1 MQANDVTQGWKQISG
16 EVDALKTFR
25 ELLVDKKRLRKKSA
39 NSAAQSAAKVSEQ
52 LNKISEQQKRFQK
65 SIPTSTD
72 NLLNLFGQINGNGS
86 QTVKFLRQKCL
97 ETATKIGP
105 QVLEI
110 IREESIKAIGCSQ
123 EQTFKG
129 VSSQQLDQVGS
140 INALPQQ
147 EGIYLPLSS
156 LDFFGNLKNSP
167 TSPVG
172 KSYYEKDTPS
182 TSSDFR
188 PFGGLDPYPMNKEFY
203 FRMDS
208 RNVDRSF
215 KQEYGKYYQGVSGQ
229 ELFDFQYT
237 KNNSFN
243 IPGDYMRIILL
254 DRKNSDGTVT
264 GSTANK
270 VGQFISD
277 YFATINLVDSVDI
290 TRQLVNITT
299 GAVNFK
305 AGMGS
310 EDVTQQSKFDLLVQR
325 ILGLCQD
332 NRTEIDV
339 SGIAKIGELDGVDET
354 FFEFNEVDLRNIEIQ
369 VSNIQNGV
377 MEFTDCENVKLPVD
391 ADLLVKELDEFRD
404 KIGTGTMTT
413 DQQVAEMEKILDSI
427 VDNPAWKLTIPSN
440 FNAAVSLNKN
450 IIKQL
455 PLAVVAA
462 FLTPKVMLPILTML
476 SVVQSGATYTAN
488 QFITSANTF
497 VASANTAITSANT
510 INNQASNVINNQVDF
525 LNKFRSFNF
534 EVIARV
540 GEIFLKTL
548 FDLIKRDLINLIGI
562 IVGEIAKGKY
572 QKYVR
577 SIQRLAQFLTILAQ
591 LAQNLRNCRSLI
603 NDILQ
608 ILKLINGLPIIR
620 QKIPLS
626 LLLMSDFLPGYSA
639 SRGVINS
646 IKNLQFL
653 GIPTGPLPDGSP
665 NLMNQMIDAVLSGA
679 DKEMSENGVSDITV
693 GIPTI
698 GKINIPN
705 MPR

>member
-1 MQANDVTQGWKQISG
+1 MQANDITQGWKQISS
-16 EVDALKTFR
+16 EVDALKTYR

-39 NSAAQSAAKVSEQ
+39 NSAAESAAKVSEQ

-86 QTVKFLRQKCL
+86 ETIKFLRQKCL
-97 ETATKIGP
+97 QTVTKIGP

-110 IREESIKAIGCSQ
+110 IKEESIKAIGCSQ

-129 VSSQQLDQVGS
+129 VSPSQMEQVGS

-147 EGIYLPLSS
+147 EGIYLPLQS

-167 TSPVG
+167 FSFVG
-172 KSYYEKDTPS
+172 KSWYEKDTPS
-182 TSSDFR
+182 VSPDFR
-188 PFGGLDPYPMNKEFY
+188 PFGGLEPYPMNREFY
-203 FRMDS
+203 LRLES

-215 KQEYGKYYQGVSGQ
+215 NQEYGKFYKGVSGQ
-229 ELFDFQYT
+229 DLFDFQYT
-237 KNNSFN
+237 QNNSFN
-243 IPGDYMRIILL
+243 IPGDYLRIILL
-254 DRKNSDGTVT
+254 DRKSADGTVT

-290 TRQLVNITT
+290 TRQLVNVMT
-299 GAVNFK
+299 GGLSFK

-310 EDVTQQSKFDLLVQR
+310 DDIQNQSKFDLLVQR

-404 KIGTGTMTT
+404 KIGTMTT
-413 DQQVAEMEKILDSI
+413 EQQVAEMEKILDSI
-427 VDNPAWKLTIPSN
+427 VDNPDWKLTLPSN
-440 FNAAVSLNKN
+440 FNAAVSFNKN
-450 IIKQL
+450 VIKQL

-462 FLTPKVMLPILTML
+462 FLTPKVMFPILTML

-497 VASANTAITSANT
+497 IASANTAITSANT

-548 FDLIKRDLINLIGI
+548 FDLIKIDLINLIGI
-562 IVGEIAKGKY
+562 IVGEIGKGKY
-572 QKYVR
+572 KKYVR
-577 SIQRLAQFLTILAQ
+577 SVTRLAQFLTILAQ
-591 LAQNLRNCRSLI
+591 LAQNLRNCRSLV

-639 SRGVINS
+639 ERGTINA
-646 IKNLQFL
+646 IANLQFL
-653 GIPTGPLPDGSP
+653 GIPTGPRPNGQP
-665 NLMNQMIDAVLSGA
+665 NLMNQMIDAVLNGA
-679 DKEMSENGVSDITV
+679 DKEMSQNGVSDISV

>member
-1 MQANDVTQGWKQISG
+1 MQTTDVTQGWKDISSQ
-16 EVDALKTFR
+16 VDAAKTYR

-39 NSAAQSAAKVSEQ
+39 NSAAESAAKVSEQ

-86 QTVKFLRQKCL
+86 ETIKFLRQKCL
-97 ETATKIGP
+97 QTVTKIGP

-110 IREESIKAIGCSQ
+110 IKEESIKAIGCSQ

-129 VSSQQLDQVGS
+129 VSTSQMEQVGS

-147 EGIYLPLSS
+147 EGIYLPLQS

-167 TSPVG
+167 LSFVG
-172 KSYYEKDTPS
+172 KSWYEKDTPS
-182 TSSDFR
+182 VSPDFR
-188 PFGGLDPYPMNKEFY
+188 PFGGLEPYPMNKEFY
-203 FRMDS
+203 LRLES

-215 KQEYGKYYQGVSGQ
+215 KQEYGEFYKGVTGQ
-229 ELFDFQYT
+229 DLFDFQYT
-237 KNNSFN
+237 QNNSFN
-243 IPGDYMRIILL
+243 IPGDYLRIILL
-254 DRKNSDGTVT
+254 DRKNADGTVT

-290 TRQLVNITT
+290 TRQLVNVMT
-299 GAVNFK
+299 GGLSFQ

-310 EDVTQQSKFDLLVQR
+310 DDIQNQSKFDLIVQR

-354 FFEFNEVDLRNIEIQ
+354 FFEFNEMDLRNIDIQ

-377 MEFTDCENVKLPVD
+377 MEFTDCENVKLPVN
-391 ADLLVKELDEFRD
+391 ANLLVKQLDEFRD
-404 KIGTGTMTT
+404 KLGTMSSE
-413 DQQVAEMEKILDSI
+413 QQVSEIEKILDSI
-427 VDNPAWKLTIPSN
+427 VDNPDWKLTLPSN
-440 FNAAVSLNKN
+440 FNAAVSFNKN
-450 IIKQL
+450 VIKQL

-488 QFITSANTF
+488 QFISSANTF
-497 VASANTAITSANT
+497 IASANTAITSANT

-534 EVIARV
+534 EVVARV

-562 IVGEIAKGKY
+562 IVGEISKGKY
-572 QKYVR
+572 KKYVR
-577 SIQRLAQFLTILAQ
+577 SVTRLAQFLTILVQ
-591 LAQNLRNCRSLI
+591 LAQNYRNCRSLI
-603 NDILQ
+603 NDIQQ

-620 QKIPLS
+620 QKIPYA

-639 SRGVINS
+639 NRGVINS
-646 IKNLQFL
+646 IQNLQFL

-665 NLMNQMIDAVLSGA
+665 NLMNQLIDAVISGA
-679 DKEMSENGVSDITV
+679 DKEMSENGVSDIQV
-693 GIPTI
+693 GIPKI
-698 GKINIPN
+698 GKISVPN

>member
-1 MQANDVTQGWKQISG
+1 MQANDITQGWKQISS
-16 EVDALKTFR
+16 EVDALKTYR

-39 NSAAQSAAKVSEQ
+39 NSAAESAAKVSEQ

-86 QTVKFLRQKCL
+86 ETIKFLRQKCL
-97 ETATKIGP
+97 QTVTKIGP

-110 IREESIKAIGCSQ
+110 IKEESIKAIGCSQ

-129 VSSQQLDQVGS
+129 VSPSQMEQVGS

-147 EGIYLPLSS
+147 EGIYLPLQS

-167 TSPVG
+167 FSFVG
-172 KSYYEKDTPS
+172 KSWYEKDTPS
-182 TSSDFR
+182 VSPDFR
-188 PFGGLDPYPMNKEFY
+188 PFGGLEPYPMNREFY
-203 FRMDS
+203 LRLES

-215 KQEYGKYYQGVSGQ
+215 NQEYGKFYKGVSGQ
-229 ELFDFQYT
+229 DLFDFQYT
-237 KNNSFN
+237 QNNSFN
-243 IPGDYMRIILL
+243 IPGDYLRIILL
-254 DRKNSDGTVT
+254 DRKSADGTVT

-290 TRQLVNITT
+290 TRQLVNVMT
-299 GAVNFK
+299 GGLSFK

-310 EDVTQQSKFDLLVQR
+310 DDIQNQSKFDLLVQR

-404 KIGTGTMTT
+404 KIGTMTT
-413 DQQVAEMEKILDSI
+413 EQQVAEMEKILDSI
-427 VDNPAWKLTIPSN
+427 VDNPDWKLTLPSN
-440 FNAAVSLNKN
+440 FNAAVSFNKN
-450 IIKQL
+450 VIKQL
-455 PLAVVAA
+455 PLADVAA
-462 FLTPKVMLPILTML
+462 FLTPKVMFPILTML

-497 VASANTAITSANT
+497 IASANTAITSANT

-562 IVGEIAKGKY
+562 IVGEIGKGKY
-572 QKYVR
+572 KKYVR
-577 SIQRLAQFLTILAQ
+577 SVTRLAQFLTILAQ
-591 LAQNLRNCRSLI
+591 LAQNLRNCRSLV

-639 SRGVINS
+639 ERGTINA
-646 IKNLQFL
+646 IANLQFL
-653 GIPTGPLPDGSP
+653 GIPTGPRPNGQP
-665 NLMNQMIDAVLSGA
+665 NLMNQMIDAVLNGA
-679 DKEMSENGVSDITV
+679 DKEMSQNGVSDISV

>member
-1 MQANDVTQGWKQISG
+1 MQANDITQGWKQISS
-16 EVDALKTFR
+16 EVDALKTYR

-39 NSAAQSAAKVSEQ
+39 NSAAESAAKVSEQ

-86 QTVKFLRQKCL
+86 ETIKFLRQKCL
-97 ETATKIGP
+97 QTVTKIGP

-110 IREESIKAIGCSQ
+110 IKEESIKAIGCSQ

-129 VSSQQLDQVGS
+129 VSPSQMEQVGS

-147 EGIYLPLSS
+147 EGIYLPLQS

-167 TSPVG
+167 FSFVG
-172 KSYYEKDTPS
+172 KSWYEKDTPS
-182 TSSDFR
+182 VSPDFR
-188 PFGGLDPYPMNKEFY
+188 PFGGLEPYPMNREFY
-203 FRMDS
+203 LRLES

-215 KQEYGKYYQGVSGQ
+215 NQEYGKFYKGVSGQ
-229 ELFDFQYT
+229 DLFDFQYT
-237 KNNSFN
+237 QNNSFN
-243 IPGDYMRIILL
+243 IPGDYLRIILL
-254 DRKNSDGTVT
+254 DRKSADGTVT

-290 TRQLVNITT
+290 TRQLVNVMT
-299 GAVNFK
+299 GGLSFK

-310 EDVTQQSKFDLLVQR
+310 DDIQNQSKFDLLVQR

-404 KIGTGTMTT
+404 KIGTMTT
-413 DQQVAEMEKILDSI
+413 EQQVAEMEKILDSI
-427 VDNPAWKLTIPSN
+427 VDNPDWKLTLPSN
-440 FNAAVSLNKN
+440 FNAAVSFNKN
-450 IIKQL
+450 VIKQL

-462 FLTPKVMLPILTML
+462 FLTPKVMFPILTML

-497 VASANTAITSANT
+497 IASANTAITSANT

-562 IVGEIAKGKY
+562 IVGEIGKGKY
-572 QKYVR
+572 KKYVR
-577 SIQRLAQFLTILAQ
+577 SVTRLAQFLTILAQ
-591 LAQNLRNCRSLI
+591 LAQNLRNCRSLV

-639 SRGVINS
+639 ERGTINA
-646 IKNLQFL
+646 IANLQFL
-653 GIPTGPLPDGSP
+653 GIPTGPRPNGQP
-665 NLMNQMIDAVLSGA
+665 NLMNQMIDAVLNGA
-679 DKEMSENGVSDITV
+679 DKEMSQNGVSDISV

>member
-1 MQANDVTQGWKQISG
+1 MQANDITQGWKQISS
-16 EVDALKTFR
+16 EVDALKTYR

-39 NSAAQSAAKVSEQ
+39 NSAAESAAKVSEQ

-86 QTVKFLRQKCL
+86 ETIKFLRQKCL
-97 ETATKIGP
+97 QTVTKIGP

-110 IREESIKAIGCSQ
+110 IKEESIKAIGCSQ

-129 VSSQQLDQVGS
+129 VSPSQMEQVGS

-147 EGIYLPLSS
+147 EGIYLPLQS

-167 TSPVG
+167 FSFVG
-172 KSYYEKDTPS
+172 KSWYEKDTPS
-182 TSSDFR
+182 VSPDFR
-188 PFGGLDPYPMNKEFY
+188 PFGGLEPYPMNREFY
-203 FRMDS
+203 LRLES

-215 KQEYGKYYQGVSGQ
+215 NQEYGKFYKGVSGQ
-229 ELFDFQYT
+229 DLFDFQYT
-237 KNNSFN
+237 QNNSFN
-243 IPGDYMRIILL
+243 IPGDYLRIILL
-254 DRKNSDGTVT
+254 DRKSADGTVT

-290 TRQLVNITT
+290 TRQLVNVMT
-299 GAVNFK
+299 GGLSFK

-310 EDVTQQSKFDLLVQR
+310 DDIQNQSKFDLLVQR

-404 KIGTGTMTT
+404 KIGTMTT
-413 DQQVAEMEKILDSI
+413 EQQVAEMEKILDSI
-427 VDNPAWKLTIPSN
+427 VDNPDWKLTLPSN
-440 FNAAVSLNKN
+440 FNAAVSFNKN
-450 IIKQL
+450 VIKQL

-462 FLTPKVMLPILTML
+462 FLTPKVMFPILTML

-488 QFITSANTF
+488 QFITSANTD
-497 VASANTAITSANT
+497 VVSDNPT
-510 INNQASNVINNQVDF
+510 
-525 LNKFRSFNF
+525 
-534 EVIARV
+534 
-540 GEIFLKTL
+540 
-548 FDLIKRDLINLIGI
+548 
-562 IVGEIAKGKY
+562 
-572 QKYVR
+572 
-577 SIQRLAQFLTILAQ
+577 
-591 LAQNLRNCRSLI
+591 
-603 NDILQ
+603 
-608 ILKLINGLPIIR
+608 
-620 QKIPLS
+620 LS
-626 LLLMSDFLPGYSA
+626 LSSLDSY
-639 SRGVINS
+639 V
-646 IKNLQFL
+646 
-653 GIPTGPLPDGSP
+653 
-665 NLMNQMIDAVLSGA
+665 V
-679 DKEMSENGVSDITV
+679 
-693 GIPTI
+693 
-698 GKINIPN
+698 
-705 MPR
+705 

>member
-1 MQANDVTQGWKQISG
+1 MQNVDVTQGWKNISG
-16 EVDALKTFR
+16 EVDALKTYR
-25 ELLVDKKRLRKKSA
+25 ELIVDKKKLRKKSA
-39 NSAAQSAAKVSEQ
+39 NSAAESAGKVSEQ

-65 SIPTSTD
+65 TIPTSTD

-86 QTVKFLRQKCL
+86 QTMRFLRQKCL

-129 VSSQQLDQVGS
+129 VSSSQLDQVGS

-156 LDFFGNLKNSP
+156 LDFFGSLK
-167 TSPVG
+167 TSPDSKVG
-172 KSYYEKDTPS
+172 KSYYEKPNPS
-182 TSSDFR
+182 VNPEFR
-188 PFGGLDPYPMNKEFY
+188 PYGGFSGYPMNKEFY
-203 FRMDS
+203 YRMES

-215 KQEYGKYYQGVSGQ
+215 KQEYGKYYQGITGQ

-237 KNNSFN
+237 KTNSLN

-254 DRKNSDGTVT
+254 DRKSPDGTVT

-277 YFATINLVDSVDI
+277 YYATINLVDSVDI
-290 TRQLVNITT
+290 TRQLVNVMT
-299 GAVNFK
+299 GGLSFK
-305 AGMGS
+305 AGTGS
-310 EDVTQQSKFDLLVQR
+310 EDVTVQSKFELLVQR
-325 ILGLCQD
+325 ILGLCFD
-332 NRTEIDV
+332 NRNEIDV

-354 FFEFNEVDLRNIEIQ
+354 FFEFNEVDLRNIDIK

-377 MEFTDCENVKLPVD
+377 MEFTDCENVKLPIN
-391 ADLLVKELDEFRD
+391 ADLLAEELDNFRD
-404 KIGTGTMTT
+404 KIDGMTT
-413 DQQVAEMEKILDSI
+413 EQQAAEMGKILDSI
-427 VDNPAWKLTIPSN
+427 YENPAWQLSIPAN
-440 FNAAVSLNKN
+440 FNAAVSFNKN
-450 IIKQL
+450 VIKQL
-455 PLAVVAA
+455 PLAVVSA

-497 VASANTAITSANT
+497 IASANTAISSANT
-510 INNQASNVINNQVDF
+510 INNQTSNVINNQVDF

-534 EVIARV
+534 EVISKV
-540 GEIFLKTL
+540 GEIFVKTL
-548 FDLIKRDLINLIGI
+548 FDLIKKDLINLISI
-562 IVGEIAKGKY
+562 IVGEVAKGKY
-572 QKYVR
+572 KKYVR
-577 SIQRLAQFLTILAQ
+577 SITRLSQFLTILAQ
-591 LAQNLRNCRSLI
+591 LRQNFRNCRSLI
-603 NDILQ
+603 DDIQQ
-608 ILKLINGLPIIR
+608 ILRLINGLPIIR
-620 QKIPLS
+620 QKIPFS
-626 LLLMSDFLPGYSA
+626 LLLMSEFLPGYSA
-639 SRGVINS
+639 DRATINA

-665 NLMNQMIDAVLSGA
+665 NLMNQLIDAVLNGS
-679 DKEMSENGVSDITV
+679 DEEMSRNGVSDIEV

-698 GKINIPN
+698 GKISIPN

>member
-1 MQANDVTQGWKQISG
+1 MQANDITQGWKQISS
-16 EVDALKTFR
+16 EVDAIKTYR
-25 ELLVDKKRLRKKSA
+25 ELIVDKKRLRKTSA
-39 NSAAQSAAKVSEQ
+39 NSVAESAGKVSEQ
-52 LNKISEQQKRFQK
+52 LNKIAEQQKRFQK

-110 IREESIKAIGCSQ
+110 IKEESIKAIGCSQ

-129 VSSQQLDQVGS
+129 VSPQQLEQIGS

-156 LDFFGNLKNSP
+156 LDFAGNLKNSP
-167 TSPVG
+167 TSFVG
-172 KSYYEKDTPS
+172 KSYYEKPTPS
-182 TSSDFR
+182 TSTDFR
-188 PFGGLDPYPMNKEFY
+188 PYGGLEPYPMNKEFF

-208 RNVDRSF
+208 QNVDRSY
-215 KQEYGKYYQGVSGQ
+215 KQEYGKYYRGVSGQ

-243 IPGDYMRIILL
+243 IPGDYMRVILL
-254 DRKNSDGTVT
+254 DRKNPDGSVT
-264 GSTANK
+264 GGTANK
-270 VGQFISD
+270 VGQFLSD

-290 TRQLVNITT
+290 TRQLVNVMT
-299 GAVNFK
+299 GGLSFK

-310 EDVTQQSKFDLLVQR
+310 DDIQNQSKFDLLVQR

-354 FFEFNEVDLRNIEIQ
+354 FFEFTEVDLRNIDIQ

-404 KIGTGTMTT
+404 KINTMSTE
-413 DQQVAEMEKILDSI
+413 QQVAEMEKILDSI
-427 VDNPAWKLTIPSN
+427 VDNPAWKLSLPAN
-440 FNAAVSLNKN
+440 FNAAVSFNKN
-450 IIKQL
+450 VIKQL

-462 FLTPKVMLPILTML
+462 FLTPKVMFPILTML

-497 VASANTAITSANT
+497 IASANTAITSANT

-562 IVGEIAKGKY
+562 IVGEIGKGKY
-572 QKYVR
+572 KKYVR
-577 SIQRLAQFLTILAQ
+577 SVTRLAQFLTILAQ
-591 LAQNLRNCRSLI
+591 LAQNLRNCRSLV

-639 SRGVINS
+639 ERGTINA
-646 IKNLQFL
+646 IANLQFL
-653 GIPTGPLPDGSP
+653 GIPTGPRPNGQP

-679 DKEMSENGVSDITV
+679 DKEMSENGVSDISV

>member
-1 MQANDVTQGWKQISG
+1 MQTTDVTQGWKDISSQ
-16 EVDALKTFR
+16 VDAAKTYR

-39 NSAAQSAAKVSEQ
+39 NSAAESAAKVSEQ

-86 QTVKFLRQKCL
+86 ETIKFLRQKCL
-97 ETATKIGP
+97 QTVTKIGP

-110 IREESIKAIGCSQ
+110 IKEESIKAIGCSQ

-129 VSSQQLDQVGS
+129 VSTSQMEQVGS

-147 EGIYLPLSS
+147 EGIYLPLQS

-167 TSPVG
+167 LSFVG
-172 KSYYEKDTPS
+172 KSWYEKDTPS
-182 TSSDFR
+182 VSPDFR
-188 PFGGLDPYPMNKEFY
+188 PFGGLEPYPMNKEFY
-203 FRMDS
+203 LRLES

-215 KQEYGKYYQGVSGQ
+215 KQEYGEFYKGVTGQ
-229 ELFDFQYT
+229 DLFDFQYT
-237 KNNSFN
+237 QNKSFN
-243 IPGDYMRIILL
+243 IPGDYLRIILL
-254 DRKNSDGTVT
+254 DRKNADGTVT

-290 TRQLVNITT
+290 TRQLVNVMT
-299 GAVNFK
+299 GGLSFQ

-310 EDVTQQSKFDLLVQR
+310 DDIQNQSKFDLIVQR

-339 SGIAKIGELDGVDET
+339 SGLAKIGELDGVDET
-354 FFEFNEVDLRNIEIQ
+354 FFEFNEMDLRNIDIQ

-377 MEFTDCENVKLPVD
+377 MEFTDCENVKLPVN
-391 ADLLVKELDEFRD
+391 ANLLVKQLDEFRD
-404 KIGTGTMTT
+404 KLGTMSSE
-413 DQQVAEMEKILDSI
+413 QQVSEIEKILDSI
-427 VDNPAWKLTIPSN
+427 VDNPDWKLTLPSN
-440 FNAAVSLNKN
+440 FNAAVSFNKN
-450 IIKQL
+450 VIKQL

-488 QFITSANTF
+488 QFISSANTF
-497 VASANTAITSANT
+497 IASANTAITSANT

-534 EVIARV
+534 EVVARV

-562 IVGEIAKGKY
+562 IVGEISKGKY
-572 QKYVR
+572 KKYVR
-577 SIQRLAQFLTILAQ
+577 SVTRLAQFLTILVQ
-591 LAQNLRNCRSLI
+591 LAQNYRNCRSLI
-603 NDILQ
+603 NDIQQ

-620 QKIPLS
+620 QKIPYA

-639 SRGVINS
+639 NRGVINS
-646 IKNLQFL
+646 IQNLQFL

-665 NLMNQMIDAVLSGA
+665 NLMNQLIDAVISGA
-679 DKEMSENGVSDITV
+679 DKEMSENGVSDIQV

-698 GKINIPN
+698 GKISVPN

>member
-1 MQANDVTQGWKQISG
+1 MQANDITQGWKQISS
-16 EVDALKTFR
+16 EVDALKTYR

-39 NSAAQSAAKVSEQ
+39 NSAAESAAKVSEQ

-86 QTVKFLRQKCL
+86 ETIKFLRQKCL
-97 ETATKIGP
+97 QTVTKIGP

-110 IREESIKAIGCSQ
+110 IKEESIKAIGCSQ

-129 VSSQQLDQVGS
+129 VSPSQMEQIGS

-147 EGIYLPLSS
+147 EGIYLPLQS

-167 TSPVG
+167 FSFVG
-172 KSYYEKDTPS
+172 KSWYEKDTPS
-182 TSSDFR
+182 VSPDFR
-188 PFGGLDPYPMNKEFY
+188 PFGGLEPYPMNREFY
-203 FRMDS
+203 LRLES

-215 KQEYGKYYQGVSGQ
+215 NQEYGKFYKGVSGQ
-229 ELFDFQYT
+229 DLFDFQYT
-237 KNNSFN
+237 QNNSFN
-243 IPGDYMRIILL
+243 IPGDYLRIILL
-254 DRKNSDGTVT
+254 DRKSADGTVT

-290 TRQLVNITT
+290 TRQLVNVMT
-299 GAVNFK
+299 GGLSFK

-310 EDVTQQSKFDLLVQR
+310 DDIQNQSKFDLLVQR

-404 KIGTGTMTT
+404 KIGTMTT
-413 DQQVAEMEKILDSI
+413 EQQVAEMEKILDSI
-427 VDNPAWKLTIPSN
+427 VDNPDWKLTLPSN
-440 FNAAVSLNKN
+440 FNAAVSFNKN
-450 IIKQL
+450 VIKQL

-462 FLTPKVMLPILTML
+462 FLTPKVMFPILTML

-497 VASANTAITSANT
+497 IASANTAITSANT

-562 IVGEIAKGKY
+562 IVGEIGKGKY
-572 QKYVR
+572 KKYVR
-577 SIQRLAQFLTILAQ
+577 SVTRLAQFLTILAQ
-591 LAQNLRNCRSLI
+591 LAQNLRNCRSLV

-639 SRGVINS
+639 ERGTINA
-646 IKNLQFL
+646 IANLQFL
-653 GIPTGPLPDGSP
+653 GIPTGPRPNGQP
-665 NLMNQMIDAVLSGA
+665 NLMNQMIDAVLNGA
-679 DKEMSENGVSDITV
+679 DKEMSQNGVSDISV

>member
-1 MQANDVTQGWKQISG
+1 MPGNDITQGWKDISG
-16 EVDALKTFR
+16 QVDALKTYR
-25 ELLVDKKRLRKKSA
+25 ELIVDKKKLRNKSA
-39 NSAAQSAAKVSEQ
+39 NSTAQSAAKVSEQ

-97 ETATKIGP
+97 QTATKIGP

-110 IREESIKAIGCSQ
+110 IKEESIKAIGCSQ

-129 VSSQQLDQVGS
+129 VSPQQMEQVGS

-167 TSPVG
+167 TSLIG
-172 KSYYEKDTPS
+172 KSYYEKPVPS
-182 TSSDFR
+182 TSPDFR
-188 PFGGLDPYPMNKEFY
+188 PFGGITGFPMNKEFY

-215 KQEYGKYYQGVSGQ
+215 KQEYGKFYRGVSGQ
-229 ELFDFQYT
+229 DLFDFQYT

-254 DRKNSDGTVT
+254 DRKNEDGTVT

-290 TRQLVNITT
+290 TRQLINVGT
-299 GAVNFK
+299 GALSFK

-310 EDVTQQSKFDLLVQR
+310 DDITLQSKFDLLVQR

-354 FFEFNEVDLRNIEIQ
+354 FFELNEVDLRNIDIQ
-369 VSNIQNGV
+369 VTNIQNGV

-404 KIGTGTMTT
+404 KIDGMTT
-413 DQQVAEMEKILDSI
+413 EQQVAEMEKILDS
-427 VDNPAWKLTIPSN
+427 VVENPAWKLTLPSN
-440 FNAAVSLNKN
+440 FNAAVSFNKN

-462 FLTPKVMLPILTML
+462 FLTPKVMMPILTML

-488 QFITSANTF
+488 QFISSANTF
-497 VASANTAITSANT
+497 IASANTAITSANT

-562 IVGEIAKGKY
+562 IVGEIGKGKY
-572 QKYVR
+572 KKYVR
-577 SIQRLAQFLTILAQ
+577 SVTRLAQFLTILAQ

-639 SRGVINS
+639 ERGVINA
-646 IKNLQFL
+646 IQNLQFL
-653 GIPTGPLPDGSP
+653 GIPTGPRPNGEP

-693 GIPTI
+693 GIPGF